1 MNRNKNNIISAL
13 VFSMLAIIGYLVTYN
28 NNKILFFLVFVCER
42 MYSFGAKED
51 LDSSLDEFNLEEGKK
66 TIGLIIFLILVI
78 VCIYLYFSFKYP
90 YILIILILWDIL
102 DYSIYRAYK
111 KHKVKKD

>member
-1 MNRNKNNIISAL
+1 MNRNKN
-13 VFSMLAIIGYLVTYN
+13 
-28 NNKILFFLVFVCER
+28 
-42 MYSFGAKED
+42 

-90 YILIILILWDIL
+90 YILIILILGDIL

>member
-13 VFSMLAIIGYLVTYN
+13 VFSMLAIIGYLVTY

-90 YILIILILWDIL
+90 YILIILILGDIL
-102 DYSIYRAYK
+102 DYSIYRVYK